1 MTVDE
6 VDLGFVDLLP
16 CEGCLDHPLLG
27 PREELF
33 LRRRVA
39 QEAEPPRSG
48 FPVLDPA
55 VQCRVGASF
64 DFVRNGHRPSDSELD
79 DVIGKI
85 GTAPGDVHWD
95 CGACG
100 YDTCVAFA
108 TALLSGR
115 ATYRQCPPYQERRAE
130 EARLQAAVDELTG
143 LATYR
148 VLQDRLAQE
157 IARSDRTQE
166 PFGLVFLD
174 LDKFKRVNDEFGHE
188 AGNQVLAAVGR
199 ELMRL
204 VRKTDVAARYGG
216 DEFVVVLVGTG
227 PEGVKHVSEVVR
239 ESVEAVGRALG
250 YTDGTVAVSVVAV
263 SLKKRTGGPLDVLD
277 AADKALYRAK
287 AEGGN
292 RVVMAAKEA
301 G

>member
-1 MTVDE
+1 M
-6 VDLGFVDLLP
+6 
-16 CEGCLDHPLLG
+16 
-27 PREELF
+27 
-33 LRRRVA
+33 
-39 QEAEPPRSG
+39 
-48 FPVLDPA
+48 
-55 VQCRVGASF
+55 
-64 DFVRNGHRPSDSELD
+64 
-79 DVIGKI
+79 
-85 GTAPGDVHWD
+85 
-95 CGACG
+95 
-100 YDTCVAFA
+100 
-108 TALLSGR
+108 
-115 ATYRQCPPYQERRAE
+115 
-130 EARLQAAVDELTG
+130 DELTG

-227 PEGVKHVSEVVR
+227 PEGVKHMSEVVR

-250 YTDGTVAVSVVAV
+250 YTDGMVAVSVGAAGYDPR
-263 SLKKRTGGPLDVLD
+263 SGGPLDVLD

-292 RVVMAAKEA
+292 RVVTAERPT